1 MRISPLFLSSILT
14 LCFLPLSVFGAERV
28 ITETWTLQD
37 LLRFAVENSPGI
49 IRARQEKQ
57 QAKLEEDSTSS
68 LFWPRLRLETSH
80 GVRNQEPNPYKPSQS
95 SSATLSLSENLW
107 NKGID
112 SKKLEIARIN
122 KRKAELEYFQ
132 KRDETCL
139 VITQEYYQYSQLVKS
154 LEIQKNQQ
162 RLLKKQF
169 DLVSDEY
176 LHGLRSRRD
185 FLRFKSQAQRAE
197 LDLQKQ
203 ITLIEKSRLTLMAL
217 GGFSE
222 ITSNQQFRPEDSQ
235 PPMLDL
241 FKNPAELNNTY
252 EDQLLTLSAQIADL
266 TQQVSL
272 KQLDPTISFDLK
284 ASLGSGDYWNTGY
297 SFTEKETKSWG
308 AFVTFNWTLW
318 DGGEKRSQEGKV
330 TLQNEMQKTDLK
342 QKKIQLETEIQK
354 LQKQFLQLK
363 ENFKTSEDFLI
374 LEQNNFLFLEGEYR
388 QSKTTY
394 LDFINGVKDLAEAQN
409 RHWGNMFELK
419 QGIVLYHYY
428 KGSLFRFLLNDYS
441 SSDEQNTEEP

>member
-1 MRISPLFLSSILT
+1 MRSRFLSVLLFLSYSA
-14 LCFLPLSVFGAERV
+14 FSAMGAEKDAV
-28 ITETWTLQD
+28 EPWTLQD
-37 LLRFAVENSPGI
+37 VLRYAVENSPTI
-49 IRARQEKQ
+49 IKARQEKL
-57 QAKLEEDSTSS
+57 QANLEEDRATS
-68 LFWPRLRLETSH
+68 FMWPRLRLETTH
-80 GVRNQEPNPYKPSQS
+80 GIRNQEPNPYKPSQS
-95 SSATLSLSENLW
+95 SSTALTLSENLW

-112 SKKLEIARIN
+112 SKKIEIARVN
-122 KRKAELEYFQ
+122 KRKAELQYFQ

-139 VITQEYYQYSQLVKS
+139 NITQEYYRYSQLVKS

-162 RLLKKQF
+162 KLLKKQF

-217 GGFSE
+217 GGFSTISSE
-222 ITSNQQFRPEDSQ
+222 QHFRPEESP

-252 EDQLLTLSAQIADL
+252 EDQLLSLSAQISDL
-266 TQQVSL
+266 TQESSL
-272 KQLDPTISFDLK
+272 KQLDPSINLDLK
-284 ASLGSGDYWNTGY
+284 ASLSSGDYWNTGS
-297 SFTEKETKSWG
+297 SFSDNESRSWG
-308 AFVTFNWTLW
+308 AFVTLNWTLW
-318 DGGEKRSQEGKV
+318 DGGEKRSKEGLV
-330 TLQNEMQKTDLK
+330 MLQNEMQKTDLK
-342 QKKIQLETEIQK
+342 QKKILLETEIQK

-363 ENFKTSEDFLI
+363 ENFKTSEEFLI

-409 RHWGNMFELK
+409 RHWSNLFELK

-441 SSDEQNTEEP
+441 TIDEQNSEEP